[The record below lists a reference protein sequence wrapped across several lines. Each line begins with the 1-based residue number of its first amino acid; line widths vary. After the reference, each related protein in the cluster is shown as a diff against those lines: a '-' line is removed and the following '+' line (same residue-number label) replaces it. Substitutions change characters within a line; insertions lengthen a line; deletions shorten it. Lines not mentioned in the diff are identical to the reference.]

1 MHCLYVGVA
10 SVINEANMSNDIFQQ
25 LTYELNG
32 RSTYAIDDSWLS
44 DSFQRTP
51 LEHMSTPYGATGI
64 IKYPYQIYISC
75 IVLIH

>member
-32 RSTYAIDDSWLS
+32 RTIDDFDDSWLHHN
-44 DSFQRTP
+44 DSFQLPRNSIGRY
-51 LEHMSTPYGATGI
+51 EHIYRAYGI
-64 IKYPYQIYISC
+64 IY
-75 IVLIH
+75 

>member
-1 MHCLYVGVA
+1 
-10 SVINEANMSNDIFQQ
+10 VINETNTSTDVVQQ
-25 LTYELNG
+25 PTYELNE
-32 RSTYAIDDSWLS
+32 RSTYDFDDSWLS

-51 LEHMSTPYGATGI
+51 LEHMSTPYRATGI